1 MLIVFITFFKKNF
14 PHPLTL
20 FQHSFHS
27 LCFYCNCFIF
37 TVLYQFSIKE
47 KREIN
52 NIKILVFNISTPSFY
67 HHCPPRNGG

>member
-1 MLIVFITFFKKNF
+1 MLIVLISFLENSFT
-14 PHPLTL
+14 HSLTH

-37 TVLYQFSIKE
+37 IVLYSIFIKE

-67 HHCPPRNGG
+67 HHSQPRNGG